1 MVRQTDNHINKN
13 RYMLY
18 KTETNF
24 HKKYYAIMAQ
34 YFSYSDINVIGLRF
48 ILGDFL
54 LRTAGEDLGIEFC
67 AAADEDGTAAEGTD
81 ADDTTAA
88 DGTSAADGTDAIGT
102 AAIGTSANAADGALL
117 GIDLGT
123 CDGSTQSWI
132 GTLIVLGIGGV
143 PLHQP
148 QEKLL
153 SLLISLTLSSE
164 VEDDGDG
171 GDGGDGGDTAAAAD
185 ITAAAADGTDA
196 AAAAD
201 STAAADFDG
210 TLLGVDLGTAP
221 GILLGIHLELS
232 RRYAFIS

>member
-1 MVRQTDNHINKN
+1 
-13 RYMLY
+13 MLY

-67 AAADEDGTAAEGTD
+67 AAADEDGTAAN
-81 ADDTTAA
+81 
-88 DGTSAADGTDAIGT
+88 GTDAIGT

>member
-1 MVRQTDNHINKN
+1 M
-13 RYMLY
+13 
-18 KTETNF
+18 
-24 HKKYYAIMAQ
+24 
-34 YFSYSDINVIGLRF
+34 IGLRF

-81 ADDTTAA
+81 AIGTTAA
-88 DGTSAADGTDAIGT
+88 DGTSAADGTAAIGT

-171 GDGGDGGDTAAAAD
+171 GDGGDP
-185 ITAAAADGTDA
+185 
-196 AAAAD
+196 
-201 STAAADFDG
+201 AADFDG

>member
-1 MVRQTDNHINKN
+1 
-13 RYMLY
+13 
-18 KTETNF
+18 
-24 HKKYYAIMAQ
+24 
-34 YFSYSDINVIGLRF
+34 VIGLRF

-81 ADDTTAA
+81 AI
-88 DGTSAADGTDAIGT
+88 GTDAIGTDAADGTDAIGT
-102 AAIGTSANAADGALL
+102 DADGTSANAADGALL

-171 GDGGDGGDTAAAAD
+171 GDGGDTAAAGGAADAAD
-185 ITAAAADGTDA
+185 ITAAADGTDA
-196 AAAAD
+196 AAGDTAAAD